1 MTLAQGDE
9 KRRYGLFWF
18 AIVLLLSGVVV
29 NLIYFHDFLLRSMGL
44 LLLCVGVFLIRAS
57 NVRGLMGMRVT
68 NQTHVKAQVSKRPG
82 PLAWS
87 VSGASA
93 AGMVVFYI
101 LMLRANGAGG
111 HEVWPVYAFGVCA
124 FVATLAFGYL
134 VAKFSA

>member
-1 MTLAQGDE
+1 MTLAQGNP
-9 KRRYGLFWF
+9 KRRYGLFWL
-18 AIVLLLSGVVV
+18 AVIALLSGVVV
-29 NLIYFHDFLLRSMGL
+29 NLICFNYFILRSLGL
-44 LLLCVGVFLIRAS
+44 LLLCIGVFLIRAS

-68 NQTHVKAQVSKRPG
+68 DQPYVKTQVSKRPG
-82 PLAWS
+82 ALAWA

-93 AGMVVFYI
+93 AGLVIFYI
-101 LMLRANGAGG
+101 FMLRENRAGG